1 MYSEKH
7 GKKMSAILDN
17 SIKGDRALS
26 CGDGDKLGFRDVAKR
41 ISASLV
47 DQASQDGLVIGVEG
61 AWGSGKSSLLF
72 LIRDEIRLLE
82 EAKQPSVINFRPWLI
97 GNRDALI
104 TALFSELSNELDKA
118 SSRAGDSSQIY
129 KPNAEAARNALYGF
143 MVGLSATGA
152 TIEVVGDASGLAPLK
167 WLGKGAKS
175 LGDMVKGKPAAPQ
188 LSVLKDKL
196 VQALRDLNHRFIV
209 TIDDVDRLEPAEVI
223 EILRL
228 VRSVVDLPNVIYILC
243 YDSEILAQGIEGST
257 GLKSGKAYLEKIV
270 QLTVMVPKPEPLQ
283 LRQWFSEELHQLAS
297 VKNDEELAR
306 LQRVIDYEGG
316 RQLRTPRSVVRCLDA
331 IRFFWPALR
340 SAHADLAD
348 LVWLQ
353 LIKDGNPKLY
363 RWIEEY
369 CATAAAVSVG
379 AARIEGSERARELA
393 ALFETAPQ
401 GHFDDL
407 MYRHYFAEQL
417 PGFTVDFSDD
427 GDGFAIFEMDDD
439 QKRDDSISNR
449 RLGSPDH
456 YRLYFA
462 LAGPSHALT
471 YDEYSF
477 IWTAAAEG
485 IAQTGAALLHLHG
498 QKQTTSLTKA
508 DLLLERIK
516 GGVYE
521 TLSVVQC
528 ENFLIAFSK
537 VMDEAYWLSSF
548 DHLWVNSL
556 WDRAEQLIPVLAPG
570 IDSERR
576 SQALLT
582 MFREGEAVGWLST
595 LFRKELFAHGR
606 YGGRSRPEGEWLFTE
621 EQLDQIT
628 EILLDRYR
636 AMSALDVFS
645 CPEPLNLLFAWK
657 QGGDEQ
663 GPRELLKSHAQSDK
677 GFVEVLENLR
687 STIQS
692 SDRGRLKVLNKET
705 IAEFMDFNKA
715 SSRLS
720 ELKNDP
726 DIGVRACRL
735 EEALRLGTQY

>member
-1 MYSEKH
+1 MT
-7 GKKMSAILDN
+7 ALPN
-17 SIKGDRALS
+17 NFIKGDRALN

-72 LIRDEIRLLE
+72 LIREEIRLLD

-118 SSRAGDSSQIY
+118 ASRAGNSSQIY
-129 KPNAEAARNALYGF
+129 KSNAEVARNALYGF
-143 MVGLSATGA
+143 MVGLSKTGA

-167 WLGKGAKS
+167 WLGKGAKA
-175 LGDMVKGKPAAPQ
+175 LGDMVKRKPAPPQ
-188 LSVLKDKL
+188 LSALKDKL

-243 YDSEILAQGIEGST
+243 YDSEILAQGIERST
-257 GLKSGKAYLEKIV
+257 GLKSGKAYLEKII

-283 LRQWFSEELHQLAS
+283 LRQWFSEELHQIAS
-297 VKNDEELAR
+297 VKNDDELAR

-379 AARIEGSERARELA
+379 AARIEGSESARELA
-393 ALFETAPQ
+393 ALFETVPQ
-401 GHFDDL
+401 GDFDDL

-417 PGFTVDFSDD
+417 PGFTADFSDD
-427 GDGFAIFEMDDD
+427 GSGFAIFELDDD
-439 QKRDDSISNR
+439 QKRDDSIRNR

-477 IWTAAAEG
+477 IWAAAAEG
-485 IAQTGAALLHLHG
+485 IAETGAALLQLHG

-508 DLLLERIK
+508 DILLERIR

-521 TLSVVQC
+521 TLSGVQC
-528 ENFLIAFSK
+528 ENFLIAFSN
-537 VMDEAYWLSSF
+537 VMDEAYRLNSF

-556 WDRAEQLIPVLAPG
+556 WDRAEQLIPLLISGVAPEHR
-570 IDSERR
+570 DS
-576 SQALLT
+576 APLN
-582 MFREGEAVGWLST
+582 MFREGEAIGWLTT
-595 LFRKELFAHGR
+595 LFRKETFAHGR
-606 YGGRSRPEGEWLFTE
+606 YGERPRSEGEWLFTNVE
-621 EQLDQIT
+621 LDRIT
-628 EILLDRYR
+628 EILLGRYR

-663 GPRELLKSHAQSDK
+663 GPSELLKNHAQSNE
-677 GFVEVLENLR
+677 GFIEVLENLM
-687 STIQS
+687 STIHS
-692 SDRGRLKVLNKET
+692 SDRGRFMVLKKEV
-705 IAEFMDFNKA
+705 IAEFMDFEEVY
-715 SSRLS
+715 SRLNG
-720 ELKNDP
+720 LKDDP
-726 DIGVRACRL
+726 HIGERACHI
-735 EEALRLGTQY
+735 EEALKLGAKY